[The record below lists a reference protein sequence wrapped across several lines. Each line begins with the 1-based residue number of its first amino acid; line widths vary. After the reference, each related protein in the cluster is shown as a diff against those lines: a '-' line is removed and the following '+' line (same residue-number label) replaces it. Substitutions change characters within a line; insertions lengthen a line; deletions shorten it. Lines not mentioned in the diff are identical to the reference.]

1 MTRTALDDDH
11 TYDED
16 GAWWRPSWRR
26 RHYDHDDDD
35 ACNEDD
41 ANCHNY
47 CTCLMELYEYIV
59 NSVVGNL
66 NTYQN
71 FELLRLS
78 HISVV

>member
-1 MTRTALDDDH
+1 MTSGMMRTALDD
-11 TYDED
+11 
-16 GAWWRPSWRR
+16 AP
-26 RHYDHDDDD
+26 HDDYDD

-41 ANCHNY
+41 ANCHDY
-47 CTCLMELYEYIV
+47 CTCLMEMYIV